1 MLPLRMR
8 SGSSGGAVRS
18 TISIA
23 GEMPAIAAWAVAWS
37 APAETSRP
45 MSRRSSIAG
54 AAKPTFQPNG
64 ASPAARRLRR
74 SSSCAR
80 MPRMTRAS
88 SQRFMTPSVS
98 QAEQGAETSMTVRSD
113 LVAGGLDRAG
123 PHPAPHQHDVRVRSV
138 VETVPALA
146 RRVDDVAFARWG
158 LAVVGIDMAVTLE
171 HDEELVAMVMT
182 VPRGPRPGLEHGP
195 TDHMVGA
202 GGGLVD
208 QELHLHVD
216 PAVLALEPPDLANLT
231 HIGAVHF
238 RGLSCRARAADLSFA
253 LSHGSLHDS
262 YPSTRFI
269 SV

>member
-1 MLPLRMR
+1 
-8 SGSSGGAVRS
+8 
-18 TISIA
+18 
-23 GEMPAIAAWAVAWS
+23 
-37 APAETSRP
+37 

-98 QAEQGAETSMTVRSD
+98 RAERDVETSIAVRSH

-123 PHPAPHQHDVRVRSV
+123 THPAPHQHDVRLRGV

-158 LAVVGIDMAVTLE
+158 LAVVGIEMAVP
-171 HDEELVAMVMT
+171 LVT
-182 VPRGPRPGLEHGP
+182 GPRLEHGP
-195 TDHMVGA
+195 PDHMVGA

-238 RGLSCRARAADLSFA
+238 RGRWGRARAADLSFA
-253 LSHGSLHDS
+253 LSDGSLHDS
-262 YPSTRFI
+262 YTSTRFI